1 LLAQEAMNNAH
12 TSVYPLDASSLE
24 GGAIDAGIENR
35 NVELSPVAGATPR
48 NMQPGR
54 ITAAMQQDL
63 HPIQGVMREVAEATG
78 GRALRRAGDLAAELN
93 GVVEDGRAAYQL
105 SFTPDVPADNQYH
118 RLTVKLAARRDVT
131 LRYRTGYLYERPA
144 ATLKERFREAVWQPN
159 DASEIALSANLSATG
174 KGSTL
179 KFNIAVADLDL
190 AQQGDLWT
198 DKLDIFL
205 VERNDAGM
213 QAKVTGQT
221 LGLRLKPATYHKLL
235 REGIAFDQ
243 FVEAAPDAGSVRMV
257 VVDEN
262 SGRMGSVTVPAAAL
276 KSKQ

>member
-1 LLAQEAMNNAH
+1 
-12 TSVYPLDASSLE
+12 
-24 GGAIDAGIENR
+24 
-35 NVELSPVAGATPR
+35 
-48 NMQPGR
+48 
-54 ITAAMQQDL
+54 
-63 HPIQGVMREVAEATG
+63 MREVAEATG

-118 RLTVKLAARRDVT
+118 RLTVKLAARRDVS

-144 ATLKERFREAVWQPN
+144 DTLKERFRETVWQPN

-179 KFNIAVADLDL
+179 KLNIAVADLDL
-190 AQQGDLWT
+190 AQQGELSA

-205 VERNDAGM
+205 IERNDAGM

-221 LGLRLKPATYHKLL
+221 LSLQLKPATYQKLL

-243 FVEAAPDAGSVRMV
+243 FVQTAPEAGSVRMV

-262 SGRMGSVTVPAAAL
+262 SGRMGSVTIPDAAL
-276 KSKQ
+276 GAKH